1 MEFESFEEDFI
12 KEEDP
17 KEKNSTVKFLGIIII
32 LNFFIVFYII
42 GVVVICIEKNTN
54 NTIFQLV
61 EDYLKYLNKLA
72 ITEKRI
78 NHLFKEK
85 NNNKDYF
92 NELIQLQKSI
102 FNISWKQIE
111 DNYPNIKHELDKK
124 ISNFLF
130 ESDKE
135 IKNNISNILFN
146 IMIKGESIDNYLDN
160 KNIHYI
166 YSNIKRDLLKEEL
179 KAILLYSFIN
189 LPLQLC
195 YFSKNSTI
203 KNNFLNEVYQQMKL
217 SPNAQ
222 IFNNINIEMENYTNK
237 SIYIVLGANQGEEY
251 RRITSKNPDIP
262 YINICNTGIRTQ
274 YLQSEINSYLNNNIK
289 EYYIKSEFK
298 NIIIQCTSDEKMSDE
313 VYDNFIK
320 DMNNISN
327 TSTEGD
333 LINTFGKYNFSVETV
348 NSVIEY
354 LKLGVPLEKIL
365 IIKLGNKNKTNNIND
380 NIKYNKDNVY
390 ILFNVIDQS
399 ETIYIGSK
407 DKYKIRRATTE
418 ANVKAIYY
426 LMNEY
431 KNFFNKEDYNNII
444 LVSNQGN
451 AERQLEVFNIISN
464 IFKYGIEFN
473 SVIWNK
479 TYEKKLN
486 NKNISDYLTDIVVK
500 SYNLISKSL
509 NEFNKNEYH
518 KNKNISIINKYVE
531 EMDLFIKK
539 NIK

>member
-42 GVVVICIEKNTN
+42 GVVIICFKKNTN

-166 YSNIKRDLLKEEL
+166 FSNIERDLLKEEL

-327 TSTEGD
+327 ISTEGD
-333 LINTFGKYNFSVETV
+333 LINIFGKYNFSVETA